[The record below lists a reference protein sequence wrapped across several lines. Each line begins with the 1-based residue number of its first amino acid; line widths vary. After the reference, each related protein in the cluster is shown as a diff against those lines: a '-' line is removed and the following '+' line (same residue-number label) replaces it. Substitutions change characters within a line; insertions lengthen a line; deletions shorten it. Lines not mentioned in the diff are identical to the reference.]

1 MENKKKKK
9 LHRQVKV
16 SAKTKVITKG
26 TAYFDKKEA
35 SRRQRMATSGAKRGI
50 TSAAINKL
58 SQKHSKLSLEKV
70 PGLAMTKAQKKR
82 LLKKQ
87 ARAEKFAAKERNAEM
102 VDPDWE
108 SASSDDEAV
117 KE

>member
-1 MENKKKKK
+1 
-9 LHRQVKV
+9 
-16 SAKTKVITKG
+16 
-26 TAYFDKKEA
+26 
-35 SRRQRMATSGAKRGI
+35 
-50 TSAAINKL
+50 
-58 SQKHSKLSLEKV
+58 
-70 PGLAMTKAQKKR
+70 MTKAQKKR